1 MAVENIQELNLEEM
15 SEEIGAP
22 TTEPQP
28 QPDPAKA
35 ATKEASGDTVSK
47 KDLDAALS
55 RIRELEGE
63 NKFWAAK
70 AKGASDPK
78 PQPQPQLKDPEPDDL
93 DKFFADAGLDEGTAA
108 QLLDEIGEK
117 GVAALQKRG
126 VVTKSQ
132 LKGVLSAMEAR
143 LAKKAENIATSR
155 VESAR
160 SELNAEAKLLHDY
173 PDLRDE
179 SSDFAKAA
187 AKEFAAMVAED
198 PALNNYSGLRLAAKI
213 VTAQQAS
220 SPSSGTGSLLSRAH
234 RIAAQS
240 PTRGSKQ
247 AASFEGDEEIEF
259 GNDDRALL
267 AFSARYGVTE
277 KQIRDAKRGATSF
290 A

>member
-1 MAVENIQELNLEEM
+1 MAGENVQEWNLEEM
-15 SEEIGAP
+15 STASEEP
-22 TTEPQP
+22 SVVE
-28 QPDPAKA
+28 QPDPAKPA
-35 ATKEASGDTVSK
+35 KETSGDTVSK

-55 RIRELEGE
+55 RIQELESE

-70 AKGASDPK
+70 AKGTAEK
-78 PQPQPQLKDPEPDDL
+78 LQAKDPEPDDL
-93 DKFFADAGLDEGTAA
+93 DKFFADAWLDEGTAA

-132 LKGVLSAMEAR
+132 LKGVMAAMEAR
-143 LAKKAENIATSR
+143 LVKKAENIATSR

-160 SELNAEAKLLHDY
+160 SELNTEAKLLHDY

-179 SSDFAKAA
+179 TSDFAKAA

-213 VTAQQAS
+213 VKAQQAA
-220 SPSSGTGSLLSRAH
+220 SPSSGSGSLLSRAH

-240 PTRGSKQ
+240 PTRGSRQ
-247 AASFEGDEEIEF
+247 AAAFEDGEEPEIDF
-259 GNDDRALL
+259 DDRSLL
-267 AFSARYGVTE
+267 AFSSRYGVNE
-277 KQIRDAKRGATSF
+277 KQVREFKRKGLTLSA
-290 A
+290 